1 MAAPVLAPRH
11 PRASYGERWTAAA
24 RLAAAVALLV
34 LAAAGARAREH
45 IRLSIIRTVATGA
58 STVVD
63 IVVLLLVAA
72 AAVILAGLVVMLGRR
87 RRRRDDEFSRE
98 PEPAGTRWQR
108 AVAVL
113 AVVALIALV
122 VSAVIAAIHGFRGG
136 RSGSAYRAPTVPAL
150 PHLPAENPAPSAGL
164 VILVPLAGLVVLA
177 ALALVVVWQH
187 QRRTARAAAPPGAG
201 AADTGPHPAV
211 SPLAAAVASGT
222 SALAAIAGPREA
234 IIGCYA
240 AMEESLAAAGSPRL
254 AADTPEELLDRVVS
268 GGFIRTSA
276 AARLTALFR
285 EARFSPHR
293 LGDAQRGAAESA
305 LADIARDL
313 ADTP

>member
-1 MAAPVLAPRH
+1 VLAPRH
-11 PRASYGERWTAAA
+11 PKVPPYRELRATAA
-24 RLAAAVALLV
+24 RLAATVALLV

-45 IRLSIIRTVATGA
+45 TRLSITRTVATGA
-58 STVVD
+58 STVID
-63 IVVLLLVAA
+63 TVVLLLVAA

-87 RRRRDDEFSRE
+87 KRRRDDEFSRE
-98 PEPAGTRWQR
+98 PEPAGTGWQR
-108 AVAVL
+108 AVALL
-113 AVVALIALV
+113 AVVALIALL
-122 VSAVIAAIHGFRGG
+122 VSAVIAAIHGFQGG
-136 RSGSAYRAPTVPAL
+136 RSGSAHAAPAVPAT
-150 PHLPAENPAPSAGL
+150 PHLPAASPAPGAGM
-164 VILVPLAGLVVLA
+164 VILVPLAGLAVLA
-177 ALALVVVWQH
+177 AVALAVVWQH
-187 QRRTARAAAPPGAG
+187 QRRAARAAAPAS
-201 AADTGPHPAV
+201 TGPHPAV
-211 SPLAAAVASGT
+211 SPLAAAVVSGT

-254 AADTPEELLDRVVS
+254 AADTPEELLDRAVS
-268 GGFIRTSA
+268 GGIIRTSA

-313 ADTP
+313 AGTP